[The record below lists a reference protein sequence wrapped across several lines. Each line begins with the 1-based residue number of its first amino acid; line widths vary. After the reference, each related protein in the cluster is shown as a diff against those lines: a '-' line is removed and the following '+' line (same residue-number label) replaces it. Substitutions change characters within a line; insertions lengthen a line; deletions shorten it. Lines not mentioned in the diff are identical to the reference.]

1 MKEKKQKTQS
11 LSPREQVIMS
21 VIWSKK
27 HSSVYGV
34 WEALEEIATEQGT
47 KKIGRM
53 TVQVQLNRLVEKG
66 WLERKK
72 FEGRYHYYSLKDENS
87 SKAKVVTN
95 LVERMF
101 DSSISNLI
109 RCLRGDI
116 NLNKSEIQE
125 AKRLLEEYE
134 DELDSDT
141 K

>member
-1 MKEKKQKTQS
+1 MKEGKQNTQN

-21 VIWSKK
+21 IIWAKK

-34 WEALEEIATEQGT
+34 WEALEEIATKQST

-53 TVQVQLNRLVEKG
+53 TVQVQLNRLVDKG

-72 FEGRYHYYSLKDENS
+72 FEGRYHYYSIKDEAS

-95 LVERMF
+95 LVDRMF
-101 DSSISNLI
+101 DSSFSNLI
-109 RCLRGDI
+109 RCLRGDN
-116 NLNKSEIQE
+116 NLNKNEILE

-134 DELDSDT
+134 HDLDN